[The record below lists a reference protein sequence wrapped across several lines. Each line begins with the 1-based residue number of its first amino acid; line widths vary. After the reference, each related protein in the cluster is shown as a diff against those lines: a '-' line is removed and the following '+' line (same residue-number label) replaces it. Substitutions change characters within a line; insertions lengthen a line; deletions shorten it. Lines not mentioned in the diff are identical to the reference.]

1 MSHDSSFQQQIT
13 SRVLA
18 LEATRATR
26 AATDSQE
33 SGGNLDST
41 SQDGH
46 GTAAGSGGAQRRAP
60 SPTFKK
66 RPAAFSDGR
75 KVARRQ
81 RTHENLASTAVKTAL
96 SSALAAAPYR
106 YDNFRND

>member
-1 MSHDSSFQQQIT
+1 MSHDSSFQRQIA

-18 LEATRATR
+18 LEATRANL

-33 SGGNLDST
+33 SGGNPPD
-41 SQDGH
+41 SQDD
-46 GTAAGSGGAQRRAP
+46 GTGSGGARRRAP
-60 SPTFKK
+60 SPTAKK

-75 KVARRQ
+75 VVARRQ

-96 SSALAAAPYR
+96 SSALAAAP
-106 YDNFRND
+106 